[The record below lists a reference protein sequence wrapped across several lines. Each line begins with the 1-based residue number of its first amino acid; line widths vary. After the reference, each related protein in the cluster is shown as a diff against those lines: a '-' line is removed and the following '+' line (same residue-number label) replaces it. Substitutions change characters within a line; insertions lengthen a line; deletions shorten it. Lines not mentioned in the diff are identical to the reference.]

1 MDEAD
6 NVPLMKRHARI
17 LVIDDHEEMVEL
29 LAEQLRDEEFI
40 VDVSTDGRTA
50 LVLANE
56 RLPDLVITDL
66 RMRGFDGFDVLK
78 AFKELDPDLPV
89 LIMTAF
95 GGVDSAVEAI
105 KQGAAH
111 YFTKP
116 FRLDEVL
123 IWVNRALD
131 ARSIQS
137 ENRRLRAERSR
148 GIDRFVGQ
156 SAAMQRLR
164 ERIGKISSVDAPVLI
179 RGESGTG
186 KELVARAI
194 HEAGLRAAAPFVAV
208 NCTSLPQEL
217 LESELFGHAKGAFTG
232 AANARRG
239 LFLEADGGTLFLDE
253 IGDMPA
259 ELQAKLLRVL
269 QEKEIRPVGSD
280 ASRKVDVR
288 IIAATHQPLEDLIKS
303 GKFRED
309 LFFRL
314 DVLNVQVPPLRE
326 RREDIETLARHFFD
340 KYRVE
345 FKSSVRELPSEL
357 LERFLRAPWVGNVR
371 ELENAVQRYVILGEF
386 DPVQAQSED
395 SSSLDLFNLREVED
409 RHIRRV
415 LDYCGGNKTQAA
427 ELLGIDASTIHRK
440 LSRP

>member
-1 MDEAD
+1 
-6 NVPLMKRHARI
+6 
-17 LVIDDHEEMVEL
+17 
-29 LAEQLRDEEFI
+29 
-40 VDVSTDGRTA
+40 
-50 LVLANE
+50 
-56 RLPDLVITDL
+56 
-66 RMRGFDGFDVLK
+66 
-78 AFKELDPDLPV
+78 
-89 LIMTAF
+89 
-95 GGVDSAVEAI
+95 
-105 KQGAAH
+105 
-111 YFTKP
+111 
-116 FRLDEVL
+116 
-123 IWVNRALD
+123 
-131 ARSIQS
+131 
-137 ENRRLRAERSR
+137 
-148 GIDRFVGQ
+148 
-156 SAAMQRLR
+156 
-164 ERIGKISSVDAPVLI
+164 VDAPVLI

-194 HEAGLRAAAPFVAV
+194 HEAGLRAASPFVAV

-314 DVLNVQVPPLRE
+314 DVLNVQVPALRE
-326 RREDIETLARHFFD
+326 RREDIETLTRHFFD
-340 KYRVE
+340 KYRLE

-386 DPVQAQSED
+386 DPVQSHAED
-395 SSSLDLFNLREVED
+395 SAPLDLFNLREVED

>member
-1 MDEAD
+1 
-6 NVPLMKRHARI
+6 MKRHARI

-123 IWVNRALD
+123 IWVNRALE
-131 ARSIQS
+131 ARSMQS
-137 ENRRLRAERSR
+137 ENRRLRAERSQ

-164 ERIGKISSVDAPVLI
+164 ERIGKI
-179 RGESGTG
+179 
-186 KELVARAI
+186 
-194 HEAGLRAAAPFVAV
+194 
-208 NCTSLPQEL
+208 
-217 LESELFGHAKGAFTG
+217 
-232 AANARRG
+232 
-239 LFLEADGGTLFLDE
+239 
-253 IGDMPA
+253 
-259 ELQAKLLRVL
+259 
-269 QEKEIRPVGSD
+269 
-280 ASRKVDVR
+280 
-288 IIAATHQPLEDLIKS
+288 
-303 GKFRED
+303 
-309 LFFRL
+309 
-314 DVLNVQVPPLRE
+314 
-326 RREDIETLARHFFD
+326 
-340 KYRVE
+340 
-345 FKSSVRELPSEL
+345 
-357 LERFLRAPWVGNVR
+357 
-371 ELENAVQRYVILGEF
+371 
-386 DPVQAQSED
+386 
-395 SSSLDLFNLREVED
+395 
-409 RHIRRV
+409 
-415 LDYCGGNKTQAA
+415 
-427 ELLGIDASTIHRK
+427 
-440 LSRP
+440 